1 MHNLLDDILPRLSH
15 LLDRDTVN
23 HCLRVAQLS
32 TQIGRVL
39 RLDPD
44 GLEALKVGSLC
55 HDVGKGVIS
64 PEILNR
70 PRRLLP
76 AERKAVEEHALAG
89 VRILSAMAPSLTPP
103 VFDIVRHH
111 HERLD
116 GSGYP
121 DQLCGDQISLPVR
134 IVALADVY
142 DALIS
147 QRPYR
152 RALTREEALNVL
164 AQEVKLGRLD
174 LHLAQVLKQTTEMGR
189 HTYAQQ
195 DETWGF

>member
-32 TQIGRVL
+32 TRIGRVL
-39 RLDPD
+39 RLNPDP
-44 GLEALKVGSLC
+44 LEDLKVGSLC
-55 HDVGKGVIS
+55 HDVGKGAI
-64 PEILNR
+64 PPAILNK
-70 PRRLLP
+70 PGRLLP
-76 AERKAVEEHALAG
+76 AERDAVEEHAVAG
-89 VRILSAMAPSLTPP
+89 VRILSAVVPSPTPP

-121 DQLCGDQISLPVR
+121 DQLCGEQISLPVR

-142 DALIS
+142 DALVS

-152 RALTREEALNVL
+152 RALTREEALDVL
-164 AQEVKLGRLD
+164 AREVQQGRFD
-174 LHLAQVLKQTTEMGR
+174 LHLAQVLKTTTETGR
-189 HTYAQQ
+189 PTYAQQ
-195 DETWGF
+195 DETWSF